1 MNIKDLKE
9 VNEYALRDKENLII
23 DEIRCRRGLQ
33 TIDEVEVSKNILNCS
48 AEVLE
53 EYKGYFDIP
62 FKNVRDAIFKSYKSR
77 NVPVVGFVT
86 LVGKDDLNGYY
97 AVGLYN
103 MKAAKTANLSPI
115 EACKRNEGTV
125 IAVMPM
131 RLTLTDDVQ
140 KTIFESAFYNYDI
153 NVLHA
158 KEVNGIKGL
167 EIESYHNT
175 LNGDF
180 EFDEELWDVV
190 EDSLK
195 EKEKIKLKD
204 CENER

>member
-1 MNIKDLKE
+1 MDITDLKE
-9 VNEYALRDKENLII
+9 MNEYALRDKENLII
-23 DEIRCRRGLQ
+23 DKIKYRRGMQ
-33 TIDEVEVSKNILNCS
+33 TEDEVEVSKNILDCS
-48 AEVLE
+48 INALEADKDCFEV
-53 EYKGYFDIP
+53 P
-62 FKNVRDAIFKSYKSR
+62 FKVVRDNIFKSYKSR

-86 LVGKDDLNGYY
+86 FIGKDDLNGYY

-103 MKAAKTANLSPI
+103 MKVAKTANLSPI
-115 EACKRNEGTV
+115 EACKHNEGTV

-175 LNGDF
+175 LNGNF
-180 EFDEELWDVV
+180 EFDEELWDAVASV
-190 EDSLK
+190 QK
-195 EKEKIKLKD
+195 EKNKDSELEK
-204 CENER
+204 